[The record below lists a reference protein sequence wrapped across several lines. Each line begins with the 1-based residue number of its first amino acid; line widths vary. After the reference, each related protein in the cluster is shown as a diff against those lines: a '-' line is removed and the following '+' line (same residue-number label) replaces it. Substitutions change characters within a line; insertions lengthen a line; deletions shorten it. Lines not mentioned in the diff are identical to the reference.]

1 MKGDG
6 LNLWKKDIIMNGI
19 NEMVDLKS
27 IMEVVLKQVIQEH
40 KLVTKEW
47 FSLKEAA
54 QYIGVST
61 NTLTKYR
68 EMGLKVFV
76 IEGVSRVSRKEIDR
90 FLETY
95 SN

>member
-1 MKGDG
+1 
-6 LNLWKKDIIMNGI
+6 MNI
-19 NEMVDLKS
+19 TNEMVDLKS
-27 IMEVVLKQVIQEH
+27 MMEAALKQVMQEH

-54 QYIGVST
+54 EYIGVSN
-61 NTLTKYR
+61 NTLAKYR

-76 IEGVSRVSRKEIDR
+76 VEGVSRVSRKEIDR
-90 FLETY
+90 FLETH

>member
-1 MKGDG
+1 
-6 LNLWKKDIIMNGI
+6 MNTT

-27 IMEVVLKQVIQEH
+27 IMEAALKQVIQEH

-54 QYIGVST
+54 EYIGVSN
-61 NTLTKYR
+61 NTLAKYR
-68 EMGLKVFV
+68 EMGLRVFV
-76 IEGVSRVSRKEIDR
+76 VEGVSRVSRKEINR
-90 FLETY
+90 FLETH

>member
-1 MKGDG
+1 M
-6 LNLWKKDIIMNGI
+6 NLT
-19 NEMVDLKS
+19 NEALDLKN
-27 IMEVVLKQVIQEH
+27 MLEVVFKNILKEH

-54 QYIGVST
+54 EYIGVSP
-61 NTLTKYR
+61 NTLAKYR

-76 IEGVSRVSRKEIDR
+76 VEGVSRVSRKEIDR
-90 FLETY
+90 FLETH

>member
-1 MKGDG
+1 MKGEKYKVKG
-6 LNLWKKDIIMNGI
+6 ENTLNTFTEVESFKLA
-19 NEMVDLKS
+19 MVNVVK
-27 IMEVVLKQVIQEH
+27 EVLEDY
-40 KLVTKEW
+40 KLATKEW

-76 IEGVSRVSRKEIDR
+76 VEGVSRVSRKEIDR